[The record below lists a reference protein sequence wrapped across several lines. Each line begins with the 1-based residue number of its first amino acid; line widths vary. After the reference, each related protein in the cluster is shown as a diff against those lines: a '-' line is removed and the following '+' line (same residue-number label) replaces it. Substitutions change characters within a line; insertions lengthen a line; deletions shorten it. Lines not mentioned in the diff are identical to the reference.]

1 MNEVANEVIAANHLY
16 KVFGHSLLR
25 DEELQTILVQLDERI
40 EATQK
45 ALVAGGIIRECADCA
60 VNGDGTCCG
69 RRTGYKYDSVLLL
82 VNLLLGRSLP
92 VQSQDPDSCYF
103 LTRDGCILRARHVI
117 CVNFLCPRLQKNI
130 RQEILIQLQKTAG
143 EELDTLFLIEE
154 HIKKKIGPVRS
165 EINYSQRT
173 LL

>member
-1 MNEVANEVIAANHLY
+1 MNEVANEVILANHLY

-25 DEELQTILVQLDERI
+25 DEKVQTLLGQLDERI

-45 ALVAGGIIRECADCA
+45 ALVAGGIVRECADCA

-69 RRTGYKYDSVLLL
+69 KRTGYKYDSVLLL

-103 LTRDGCILRARHVI
+103 LTREGCVLRARHVI

-130 RQEILIQLQKTAG
+130 QQDILVQLQTTAG

-154 HIKKKIGPVRS
+154 HIKKKIGPVHAS
-165 EINYSQRT
+165 PDYS
-173 LL
+173 